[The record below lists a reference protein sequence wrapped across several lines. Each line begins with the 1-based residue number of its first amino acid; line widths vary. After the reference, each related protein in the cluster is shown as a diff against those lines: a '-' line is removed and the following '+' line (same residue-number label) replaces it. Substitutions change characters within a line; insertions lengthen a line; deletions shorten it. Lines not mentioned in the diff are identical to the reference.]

1 MQPCTTAQ
9 LANHCSPQIR
19 RRRTPASLTM
29 TMTSVRDSRLL
40 ISCIV
45 LSLLW
50 MPTSTAFQVTMTTG
64 SSYKPP
70 VKSSVKKMYE
80 RRYGDAPSSSRSAS
94 SPQQQ
99 RSSSDRRT
107 AKSAHAGTL
116 SMPQPRSF
124 EQRMRDMVLGSP
136 AAVAPMQEQQGQQ
149 RSLPSN
155 VQTIETL
162 QDYKRVVGDE
172 REKIVAVRFYA
183 TYCKVSDIRR
193 QRVTARCLRFLTESR
208 VLI

>member
-1 MQPCTTAQ
+1 
-9 LANHCSPQIR
+9 
-19 RRRTPASLTM
+19 
-29 TMTSVRDSRLL
+29 
-40 ISCIV
+40 
-45 LSLLW
+45 
-50 MPTSTAFQVTMTTG
+50 
-64 SSYKPP
+64 
-70 VKSSVKKMYE
+70 
-80 RRYGDAPSSSRSAS
+80 
-94 SPQQQ
+94 
-99 RSSSDRRT
+99 
-107 AKSAHAGTL
+107 
-116 SMPQPRSF
+116 
-124 EQRMRDMVLGSP
+124 MRDMVLGSP